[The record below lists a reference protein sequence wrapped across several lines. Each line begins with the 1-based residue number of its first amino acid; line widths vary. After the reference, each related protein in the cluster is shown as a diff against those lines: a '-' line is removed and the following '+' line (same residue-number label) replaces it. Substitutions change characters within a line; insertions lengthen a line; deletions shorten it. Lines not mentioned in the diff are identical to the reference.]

1 MVAVS
6 PQLEKYNQAMKEEKN
21 LSFDILSDPGN
32 QVAAQYGIKYKMA
45 DELIKIYKQF
55 GLKVDEYNGDDS
67 WTLPLPAR
75 LIIDTDGIIRYADVN
90 TDYTIRPEPEDTIEK
105 LKQLKG

>member
-6 PQLEKYNQAMKEEKN
+6 PQLEKYNQAMKKEKN

-45 DELIKIYKQF
+45 DILILRRAWSGFRTRWRRVSAAIR
-55 GLKVDEYNGDDS
+55 N
-67 WTLPLPAR
+67 R
-75 LIIDTDGIIRYADVN
+75 LSGRRCPPFYRITFYFRTKEEA
-90 TDYTIRPEPEDTIEK
+90 
-105 LKQLKG
+105 